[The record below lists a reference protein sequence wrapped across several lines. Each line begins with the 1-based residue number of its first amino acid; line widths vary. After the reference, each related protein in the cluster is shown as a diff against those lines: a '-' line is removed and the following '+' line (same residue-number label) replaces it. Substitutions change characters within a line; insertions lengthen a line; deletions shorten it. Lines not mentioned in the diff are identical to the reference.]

1 MSNNS
6 LTECAI
12 ENCTCFGR
20 GICNFCRGLN
30 IEDVPTTKPI
40 SSGTTLLGTDSFGY
54 TVAQIALFV
63 ANNKPN
69 DVITELS
76 GNQNQ
81 VSNVDVYICTGTF
94 TIELL
99 PASKAS
105 RDLKIISLTGTVTV
119 NSDSVTQ
126 GGTDNI
132 NGSTST
138 TVVAGEALVITPFSA
153 GWTGY
158 KVTQF

>member
-1 MSNNS
+1 MTNS

-12 ENCTCFGR
+12 ENCTCFSR
-20 GICNFCRGLN
+20 GICNFCRG
-30 IEDVPTTKPI
+30 IDISEVPTSPTI
-40 SSGTTLLGTDSFGY
+40 SSGTTLLGTDSFSY
-54 TVAQIALFV
+54 TVGEIALFV

-69 DVITELS
+69 DVITEIS

-105 RDLKIISLTGTVTV
+105 REIKIISLTGTITV

-126 GGTDNI
+126 GGSDTI
-132 NGSTST
+132 NGSAST
-138 TVVAGEALVITPFSA
+138 TVVAGEVLVITPFSN

-158 KVTQF
+158 KITQF